1 MHSTNNVAIGLT
13 LIYALIIDDDVT
25 SDVLQL
31 NCVTVDYYAQIT
43 QLYAVINTWKNWLTN
58 VILSFLS
65 MVRAQHSPRLK

>member
-13 LIYALIIDDDVT
+13 LTIRFDDDVT

-31 NCVTVDYYAQIT
+31 NCVIVDYYSQIT
-43 QLYAVINTWKNWLTN
+43 QLYAVINTWKNWLAN